1 MMAFGKEIPT
11 AESHPVVEN
20 WLLRSKT
27 VGKHD

>member
-1 MMAFGKEIPT
+1 MAFGKEIPT

-20 WLLRSKT
+20 CLLRSKT